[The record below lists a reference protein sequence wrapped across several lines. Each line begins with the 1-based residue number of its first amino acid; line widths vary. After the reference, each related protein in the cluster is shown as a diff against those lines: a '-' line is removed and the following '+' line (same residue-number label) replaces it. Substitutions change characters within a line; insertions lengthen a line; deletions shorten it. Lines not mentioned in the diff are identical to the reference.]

1 MQSYCQS
8 CGMPLANEAL
18 LGTDKE
24 GQKSQDYCMYCY
36 ELGEF
41 KQPGLTVEEM
51 VEICVPHLKED
62 GMAEEEARQM
72 LSSFLPGLKRWRREE
87 IKQPTMIER
96 ESFQIV
102 GISAQTSNA
111 NEITPQAKIPKLWSD
126 FYQQEVM
133 RQIKNPVNKVIFGL
147 YSDYETDVNGD
158 YSITLGV
165 EVAATD
171 EIAQGMV
178 VKTIPAAKYLVFTSE
193 KGSMPDI
200 VIKAWQD
207 IWAWFASSEIE
218 RAYTGDFER
227 YDERC
232 ANPLEAQVDIYIAIK

>member
-8 CGMPLANEAL
+8 CGMPLANKAL

-96 ESFQIV
+96 EAFQIV

-133 RQIKNPVNKVIFGL
+133 GQIKNPVNEVIFGL
-147 YSDYETDVNGD
+147 YSDYEADVNGD
-158 YSITLGV
+158 YSITLGA
-165 EVAATD
+165 EVATTD
-171 EIAQGMV
+171 EITQGMV

>member
-18 LGTDKE
+18 LGTDKA

-72 LSSFLPGLKRWRREE
+72 LTSFLPGLKRWRREE

-111 NEITPQAKIPKLWSD
+111 NEITSQAKIPKLWSD

-133 RQIKNPVNKVIFGL
+133 RQIKK
-147 YSDYETDVNGD
+147 
-158 YSITLGV
+158 
-165 EVAATD
+165 
-171 EIAQGMV
+171 
-178 VKTIPAAKYLVFTSE
+178 
-193 KGSMPDI
+193 
-200 VIKAWQD
+200 
-207 IWAWFASSEIE
+207 SS
-218 RAYTGDFER
+218 
-227 YDERC
+227 
-232 ANPLEAQVDIYIAIK
+232 Q

>member
-18 LGTDKE
+18 VGTDKE

-62 GMAEEEARQM
+62 GMAEEARQM

-133 RQIKNPVNKVIFGL
+133 GQIKNPVNNVIFGL

-171 EIAQGMV
+171 EITQGMV

-218 RAYTGDFER
+218 RAYTGDFES

-232 ANPLEAQVDIYIAIK
+232 ANPQEAQVDIYIAIK